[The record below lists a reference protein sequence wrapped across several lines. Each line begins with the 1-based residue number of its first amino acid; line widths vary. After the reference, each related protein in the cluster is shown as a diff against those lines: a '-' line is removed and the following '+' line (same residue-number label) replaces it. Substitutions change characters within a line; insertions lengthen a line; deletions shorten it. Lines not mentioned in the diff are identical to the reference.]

1 MEFEGLLQRA
11 AKLGRRWELM
21 LGRTKFEK
29 EIRWFRAVGSAL
41 GSGLESIGPN
51 VLRGGVLVGGVLVGV
66 AMPTEAAGKR
76 GEEPFVVVHVKSV
89 NVVVRYP
96 C

>member
-51 VLRGGVLVGGVLVGV
+51 VLRGGVLVGV